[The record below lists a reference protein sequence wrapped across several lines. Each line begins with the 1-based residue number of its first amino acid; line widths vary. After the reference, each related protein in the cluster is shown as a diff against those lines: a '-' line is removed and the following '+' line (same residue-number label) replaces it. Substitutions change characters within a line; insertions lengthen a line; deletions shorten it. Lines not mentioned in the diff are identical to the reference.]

1 MGQAIRIA
9 MLGDKYRYQYL
20 RHLLDDPSVK
30 QDLRTE
36 TLMKQSVYIVSPG
49 WNHDV
54 VMKAGDV
61 LFTSPQVPLYT
72 VVFFPNEAI
81 NEQFQEDT
89 FTAVD
94 RFVIF
99 DENPYHQ
106 DSLVATIKKISNC
119 AGLKDLE
126 IVLPRSETSGLKTD
140 ITTET
145 DAVKEA
151 KEFYRKLGYPART
164 TSLAEA
170 SGLLLY
176 PLESHLDMTFQ
187 RVMKGRIE
195 EAEEKI
201 QTFLDMDYDFTLAL
215 NDSHF
220 SVDRINSFSAY
231 ESFMSGDVWSIFWKR
246 AEDYYF
252 KGKGRELFQEVITAA
267 AQCIAGGA
275 EVKREEEE
283 LSEQIY
289 REFMSKKNLYHVEY
303 NMAKGTSEKAYEQK
317 LQATHI
323 DTEFAR
329 QLDDFIKIEMKEI
342 CKYYLISKINTWKGM
357 MKYGK

>member
-1 MGQAIRIA
+1 MGHAIRIA

-20 RHLLDDPSVK
+20 RYLLDDAAVK

-36 TLMKQSVYIVSPG
+36 TLMKQSVYVVSPG

-54 VMKAGDV
+54 MIKSGDV

-72 VVFFPNEAI
+72 VAFFPNEAV
-81 NEQFQEDT
+81 NEQFQEDI
-89 FTAVD
+89 FTTVD
-94 RFVIF
+94 RFIIF

-106 DSLVATIKKISNC
+106 DSLVANIKKISNC

-126 IVLPRSETSGLKTD
+126 ILLPQSEISGLKTD

-145 DAVKEA
+145 DALKEA
-151 KEFYRKLGYPART
+151 KAFYRKLGYPART

-176 PLESHLDMTFQ
+176 PLESHLDMTFK
-187 RVMKGRIE
+187 RVMKDKLE

-201 QTFLDMDYDFTLAL
+201 QTFLDMDYDFALEL

-231 ESFMSGDVWSIFWKR
+231 ESFMSGDVWNIFWKR

-252 KGKGRELFQEVITAA
+252 KGSGRELLQDVITAA
-267 AQCIAGGA
+267 VQCIAAGA
-275 EVKREEEE
+275 EMKRDEEE
-283 LSEQIY
+283 LNGQIY
-289 REFMSKKNLYHVEY
+289 KAFMKQKDVHHVECRLG
-303 NMAKGTSEKAYEQK
+303 NGTNERLYEQK
-317 LQATHI
+317 LQTNHI
-323 DTEFAR
+323 DTAFAQKLDEFIR
-329 QLDDFIKIEMKEI
+329 TEMKKT
-342 CKYYLISKINTWKGM
+342 CKDYLTSKINILKGM